1 MADALIETITSNP
14 YESIL
19 SDTNWQIWNI
29 QEDINKVTS
38 AISTLEKQSPTSPT
52 LPKLRERLAQ
62 LQDRLSSLNKTYDSA
77 KTLLTSY
84 NDSLANA
91 NTMEWIY
98 RIKQAELN
106 RAQKEAD
113 QSYRNMYEDVKAT
126 WNSYINSLWNATS
139 SENAIINYNAWRQWA
154 SDQSTAEARAR
165 NYLSNA
171 QAQAEASNNMI
182 ANLNA
187 INEWRLNSNAWY
199 VQLSQSNAD
208 NTLRQQV
215 MNDFDAQQ
223 SALNRQAQYWWW
235 SRSSNLSNI
244 KLPDTTKNPKPW
256 ENDTEIV
263 DPYDLWTVTNTTT
276 SPDWN
281 TVTVTTHYN
290 THDDMTKSHVNKVVS
305 DYNSWKYWIIEWQP
319 WLYHNNINWKVTYD
333 NWWYWWF
340 NNMAHSTDSINWWN
354 VMIDLDREKTNNM
367 LKSYDSN
374 WDLWS
379 TTVQATDRWYLIFE
393 DWNHNKFVTSADKV
407 AENYQW
413 TKRKDPITWNWIIQ

>member
-19 SDTNWQIWNI
+19 SDTSWQIWNV

-62 LQDRLSSLNKTYDSA
+62 LQDKMSSLNKTYDSA
-77 KTLLTSY
+77 KTLLSSY

-98 RIKQAELN
+98 KIKQTELD

-113 QSYRNMYEDVKAT
+113 QSYRKMYEDVKR
-126 WNSYINSLWNATS
+126 WWENYINALWNATS
-139 SENAIINYNAWRQWA
+139 SENAIINANAWIQWA
-154 SDQSTAEARAR
+154 SAQSTAEARAR
-165 NYLSNA
+165 NYLANA

-215 MNDFDAQQ
+215 MNNFDAQQ
-223 SALNRQAQYWWW
+223 SSLNRQAQYWWW

-256 ENDTEIV
+256 TNTSTWLDVDIV
-263 DPYDLWTVTNTTT
+263 DPYTITNTDATNYFT
-276 SPDWN
+276 EQSAAWAYWSRNSDVAHYQNDRRSRWTLTNWPFDKNVANLDKTKVRQEVEKINKQYWEDFNLDAADWWITDKNQLVLVN
-281 TVTVTTHYN
+281 TRNENWKEMMRQRVIPLE
-290 THDDMTKSHVNKVVS
+290 KVS
-305 DYNSWKYWIIEWQP
+305 DRDYYKDE
-319 WLYHNNINWKVTYD
+319 NWKKIY
-333 NWWYWWF
+333 F
-340 NNMAHSTDSINWWN
+340 
-354 VMIDLDREKTNNM
+354 R
-367 LKSYDSN
+367 
-374 WDLWS
+374 
-379 TTVQATDRWYLIFE
+379 
-393 DWNHNKFVTSADKV
+393 
-407 AENYQW
+407 
-413 TKRKDPITWNWIIQ
+413 